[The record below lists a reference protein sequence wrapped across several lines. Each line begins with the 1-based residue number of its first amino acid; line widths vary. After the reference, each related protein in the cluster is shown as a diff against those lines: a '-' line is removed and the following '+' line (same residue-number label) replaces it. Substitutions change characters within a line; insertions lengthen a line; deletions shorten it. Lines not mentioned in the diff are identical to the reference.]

1 MNPVNP
7 KKLMLSKWTATQP
20 TNKEK
25 HFLVIKLIEPED
37 KSPIEIVELQAVYSN
52 NIYQIAWRDLAN
64 SEKWKIG
71 WV

>member
-7 KKLMLSKWTATQP
+7 KKLLLSKWTATKP
-20 TNKEK
+20 TKKEK

-37 KSPIEIVELQAVYSN
+37 GSPIEFIELQAVYSN
-52 NIYQIAWRDLAN
+52 NVYQIAWRELAN
-64 SEKWKIG
+64 LEKWKIG